1 MLKESDSQSYR
12 KIFLSDPN
20 PFISE
25 NFFEL
30 NCRKVEKIVRLV
42 NADEKPAIGLIAGI
56 KNGFILSPFSAPFGG
71 FHFRN
76 EKTYISEIDN
86 FLSSLKDYIVS
97 ESLKGIEIILPP
109 DIYSQTFNAKAINS
123 FARNGFRSDIPEITG
138 WVNLESFN
146 NVFTQSNSREYYRQ
160 ALRNGLVFEHATDES
175 DRREIYNLIRENR
188 AKFGRPLFMSYD
200 DIVATGSLWPVD
212 YFKVMTTD
220 KSIVASAILYQNHPE
235 IVYAVFWGDNE
246 TGRPLRAMDFLAFNL
261 WSYYKNLGYKY
272 IDLGISTETGN
283 PNEGLLRFKESHE
296 SVSSVRYKFRWN
308 LN

>member
-1 MLKESDSQSYR
+1 MLIESDPSSYR
-12 KIFLSDPN
+12 KYFHSDPN

-25 NFFEL
+25 KFIEL
-30 NCRKVEKIVRLV
+30 NCQKAERIVRLV
-42 NADEKPAIGLIAGI
+42 NADEKPAIGLLAGI
-56 KNGFILSPFSAPFGG
+56 KNGFLLSPFSAPSGG

-76 EKTYISEIDN
+76 EKTYIGEIDN
-86 FLSSLKDYIVS
+86 FLSLLKDYIVS
-97 ESLKGIEIILPP
+97 KSLKGIEITLPP
-109 DIYSQTFNAKAINS
+109 DIYSPQFNAKAINS
-123 FARNGFRSDIPEITG
+123 FARNGFRSEIPEITG

-160 ALRNGLVFEHATDES
+160 SLRNGLVFELALEES
-175 DRREIYNLIRENR
+175 DRREVFNLIRENR
-188 AKFGRPLFMSYD
+188 AKFGRPIFMSYD
-200 DIVATGSLWPVD
+200 DIVATGDLWPVD

-220 KSIVASAILYQNHPE
+220 KTIVASAIMYQNHPE

-246 TGRPLRAMDFLAFNL
+246 NGRPLRAMDFLAFNL

-296 SVSSVRYKFRWN
+296 SVSSLRYKFYWKVD
-308 LN
+308 